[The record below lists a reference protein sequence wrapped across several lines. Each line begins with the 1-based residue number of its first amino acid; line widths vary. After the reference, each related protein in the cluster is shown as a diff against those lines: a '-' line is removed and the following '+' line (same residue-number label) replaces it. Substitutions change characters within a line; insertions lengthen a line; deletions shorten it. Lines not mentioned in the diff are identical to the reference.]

1 MLPVVTP
8 EEMRQIDN
16 AAHESE
22 EVLIE
27 RAGYAIAAE
36 ALRMMGGGY
45 GRRVTI
51 IAGKGNNGNDGR
63 AAARY
68 LRRRGIRCNI
78 QAPDSPTLPKSNL
91 VIDAAFGTGFRD
103 SWRPPSQPQC
113 RVLAVDIPS
122 GIDGLTGHDTG
133 SLQADTTVTFGALKP
148 GLLLQPGASRSGEIK
163 IVDLGLDIGT
173 SKNNLIT
180 DDDAA
185 KVIATRSATAHK
197 WTNAVRVVAGSPQMT
212 GAARLVTHG
221 ALRAGSGMVVASSP
235 NTDLSLVPMPQEAV
249 TRQHSEHSWHEE
261 VLEDLHKF
269 AALVIGPGLET
280 DQATMTAT
288 AELIS
293 RAPVPVVIDAGA
305 LTAVATHPG
314 CLSSRSHTTV
324 LTPHDGEFETLTGM
338 RPAVDRMSSLRR
350 AIQDCT
356 VLLKG
361 PTTLVSNPLGSLFF
375 VSSGDQRLAT
385 AGSGDVLAGIIGALI
400 EHPEEHLAAAVGAH
414 WHGHAS
420 LLAEPNMTAGDLP
433 DLLAPARSV
442 ILQK

>member
-148 GLLLQPGASRSGEIK
+148 GLLLQPGASPVSYTHLTLPTKR
-163 IVDLGLDIGT
+163 IV
-173 SKNNLIT
+173 
-180 DDDAA
+180 
-185 KVIATRSATAHK
+185 
-197 WTNAVRVVAGSPQMT
+197 
-212 GAARLVTHG
+212 
-221 ALRAGSGMVVASSP
+221 
-235 NTDLSLVPMPQEAV
+235 
-249 TRQHSEHSWHEE
+249 
-261 VLEDLHKF
+261 
-269 AALVIGPGLET
+269 
-280 DQATMTAT
+280 
-288 AELIS
+288 
-293 RAPVPVVIDAGA
+293 
-305 LTAVATHPG
+305 
-314 CLSSRSHTTV
+314 
-324 LTPHDGEFETLTGM
+324 
-338 RPAVDRMSSLRR
+338 
-350 AIQDCT
+350 
-356 VLLKG
+356 
-361 PTTLVSNPLGSLFF
+361 
-375 VSSGDQRLAT
+375 
-385 AGSGDVLAGIIGALI
+385 
-400 EHPEEHLAAAVGAH
+400 
-414 WHGHAS
+414 
-420 LLAEPNMTAGDLP
+420 
-433 DLLAPARSV
+433 
-442 ILQK
+442 